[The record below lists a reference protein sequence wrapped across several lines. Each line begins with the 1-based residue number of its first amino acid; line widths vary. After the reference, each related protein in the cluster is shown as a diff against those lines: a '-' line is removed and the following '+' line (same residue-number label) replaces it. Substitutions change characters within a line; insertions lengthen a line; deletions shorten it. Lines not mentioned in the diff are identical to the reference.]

1 MVQDTSSLIKSFS
14 CTCLHKVEVINPF
27 TQERIFVP
35 CGKCPACLYSRSV
48 RSELRCHL
56 QSTISKYCYFVS
68 LSYDVHSC
76 PTYVLKPIRTSSGRL
91 RVVGRDSGHRDG
103 NPRCIGLS
111 RHHCD
116 DFTFGCTPEYYRR
129 YTRQADQGIRKRFYD
144 HRFSHTYGYL
154 NHEDLSLFMKRF
166 RKCLYSKSHTYEQ
179 IHSYIVGE
187 YGIDHFRPHFHLLLF
202 FNSDSLAE
210 NLGYAVDRSWPYG
223 RADWSQNRKDA
234 ISYVAGYLNSFTYL
248 PFHLREI
255 RQFRPF
261 SRFSNGF
268 ANSAILPQL
277 RFVEKGDFSLLLD
290 GFRFNSNGKH
300 FKIFP
305 WHTVLRSFIYK
316 PASFRGATWSN
327 VLQLIHS
334 ISKVSQRPFV
344 RRDETIFSFTRRLAK
359 YISLASLSKYC
370 HVFDND
376 IELKY
381 ILHFIGIT
389 ERNRQLLC
397 FHDNL
402 ITLHLALYR
411 LFYDTNE
418 FLKGQNQSIFL
429 PFDENFLIS
438 RINNSI
444 CFYHEQA
451 IKNFKDYSES
461 MHGYPDDI
469 RDYFFRA
476 TKEKQR
482 QFRDTG
488 LGRLILQYQS
498 NLVYDRVK
506 HRELNEK
513 NRFFISA

>member
-1 MVQDTSSLIKSFS
+1 MVQDTSSLVKSFS
-14 CTCLHKVEVINPF
+14 CTCLHKIEIINPF
-27 TQERIFVP
+27 TREKIFVP
-35 CGKCPACLYSRSV
+35 CGKCPACLYSKSV
-48 RSELRCHL
+48 RHELRCQL
-56 QSTISKYCYFVS
+56 QSVLSKYCYFVT
-68 LSYDVHSC
+68 LSYDVHCC
-76 PTYVLKPIRTSSGRL
+76 PTYILKSIRTASGRL
-91 RVVGRDSGHRDG
+91 RVIGRDSGHRDG
-103 NPRCIGLS
+103 NSRCSGLS

-129 YTRQADQGIRKRFYD
+129 YTRQADQGIRRRFYD
-144 HRFSHTYGYL
+144 RRFANTYGYL

-166 RKCLYSKSHTYEQ
+166 RKILYSKSQCYEQ

-202 FNSDSLAE
+202 FSSDKIAE
-210 NLGYAVDRSWPYG
+210 NIGYAVNRSWKYG
-223 RADWSQNRKDA
+223 RVVWSQNRKDA

-268 ANSAILPQL
+268 ACSAFLPELKKAAQ
-277 RFVEKGDFSLLLD
+277 GDFSTLLTGLE
-290 GFRFNSNGKH
+290 FTSNGSR

-305 WHTVLRSFIYK
+305 WSSVLRTVIYK
-316 PASFRGATWSN
+316 PTAVRGASVSD
-327 VLQLIHS
+327 VLTLIYS
-334 ISKVSQRPFV
+334 ISKVSRRPFV
-344 RRDETIFSFTRRLAK
+344 RRNETIFSFTRRLAE
-359 YISLASLSKYC
+359 YISIASLSKTRD
-370 HVFDND
+370 VFNHD

-389 ERNRQLLC
+389 ERNRQLLH

-402 ITLHLALYR
+402 DALHGSLYR

-429 PFDENFLIS
+429 KFDENFLIS
-438 RINNSI
+438 RIINSLN
-444 CFYHEQA
+444 FYHEYNVQNL
-451 IKNFKDYSES
+451 KNYSQS
-461 MHGYPDDI
+461 MHGYPDGI

-482 QFRDTG
+482 QFRETG
-488 LGRLILQYQS
+488 LGRLILQHQS
-498 NLVYDRVK
+498 NLVYNRIK

-513 NRFFISA
+513 NKFFISS

>member
-1 MVQDTSSLIKSFS
+1 MVQDTSSLIRSFS

-35 CGKCPACLYSRSV
+35 CGKCPACLYSKSV

-56 QSTISKYCYFVS
+56 QSTLSKYCYFVT
-68 LSYDVHSC
+68 LSYDVWTC
-76 PTYVLKPIRTSSGRL
+76 PTYKLTSIRTANGRM
-91 RVVGRDSGHRDG
+91 RVLGKDTGHRD
-103 NPRCIGLS
+103 NKPACRGLS
-111 RHHCD
+111 RRHCE

-129 YTRQADQGIRKRFYD
+129 YTRQADQGIRKHFYD
-144 HRFSHTYGYL
+144 SRFSRTYGYL

-166 RKCLYSKSHTYEQ
+166 RKTLYSKSKCYEQ

-202 FNSDSLAE
+202 FNFDALAK
-210 NLGYAVDRSWPYG
+210 NIGYALNRSWPYG
-223 RADWSQNRKDA
+223 RVDWSQNRKDA

-261 SRFSNGF
+261 ARFSNGF
-268 ANSAILPQL
+268 ANTAFLSKLQD
-277 RFVEKGDFSLLLD
+277 VEKGDFSLLLN
-290 GFRFNSNGKH
+290 GYEFNSNGKH

-305 WHTVLRSFIYK
+305 WHTILRTFIYK
-316 PASFRGATWSN
+316 PAALRGASWSD

-334 ISKVSQRPFV
+334 ISKVSRRPFV
-344 RRDETIFSFTRRLAK
+344 RRGETIFSLTRRLAK
-359 YISLASLSKYC
+359 YVSVASLSKFC
-370 HVFDND
+370 NVFNHD

-402 ITLHLALYR
+402 KRLHFSLYR

-429 PFDENFLIS
+429 KLNENVLIS

-444 CFYHEQA
+444 DFYHEQA
-451 IKNFKDYSES
+451 IQNLKSYCED
-461 MHGYPDDI
+461 MHGYSDDI

-476 TKEKQR
+476 TQEKQR
-482 QFRDTG
+482 QFRETG
-488 LGRLILQYQS
+488 FGRLILQYQT
-498 NLVYDRVK
+498 NLVYERIK